1 MIHCELIPI
10 KVPCQRRVLTLTL
23 TLTNPSLQP
32 SVLEASTLYGFTYL
46 LTVSIRYSRYTR
58 LYAFLT
64 RSLSQ
69 SEATVY
75 ALYVRRYERADG

>member
-1 MIHCELIPI
+1 MGL
-10 KVPCQRRVLTLTL
+10 
-23 TLTNPSLQP
+23 
-32 SVLEASTLYGFTYL
+32 GFTVL
-46 LTVSIRYSRYTR
+46 RMLTVSIRYSRYTR

-75 ALYVRRYERADG
+75 ALYVHRYERTDG

>member
-1 MIHCELIPI
+1 MGL
-10 KVPCQRRVLTLTL
+10 
-23 TLTNPSLQP
+23 
-32 SVLEASTLYGFTYL
+32 GFTVL
-46 LTVSIRYSRYTR
+46 RMLTVSIRYTSRYTR

-75 ALYVRRYERADG
+75 ALYVGRYERADG